1 MNFLPLTKIKGNSL
15 MEEIRPLTLKN
26 ANAKKEKEEKVTG
39 GEEEIVHVH
48 VCVDGGILD
57 ERANE

>member
-1 MNFLPLTKIKGNSL
+1 MNFLPLTKIKGNSR

-26 ANAKKEKEEKVTG
+26 ANAKKEKVTG
-39 GEEEIVHVH
+39 GEGEEIVHVH

-57 ERANE
+57 ERAND